1 MACTLRV
8 AADTAKVG
16 QPEIS
21 LGLIRLRRHAAVPR
35 LVGKGQAM
43 ELILTGTPIGADDA
57 LRIGLVNP
65 SFRRRS

>member
-1 MACTLRV
+1 
-8 AADTAKVG
+8 
-16 QPEIS
+16 
-21 LGLIRLRRHAAVPR
+21 VPR